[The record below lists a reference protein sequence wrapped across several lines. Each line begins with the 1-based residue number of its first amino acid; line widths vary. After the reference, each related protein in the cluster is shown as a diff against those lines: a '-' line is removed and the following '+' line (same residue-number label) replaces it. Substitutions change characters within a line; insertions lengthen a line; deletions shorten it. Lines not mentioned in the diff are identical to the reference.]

1 MSSTVRLKPKR
12 VIIIITVM
20 GIMTVLAIR
29 FGVGT
34 AITSETKRRSRG
46 CDDHGDHVIETA
58 ITWRATRSS
67 PGFIVSA
74 SPASA
79 GIAATSGL
87 RRKRR
92 LTIAAVAACLE
103 AGPGVHLRWIMQK
116 DLNGQDIYLM
126 M

>member
-1 MSSTVRLKPKR
+1 MSSTVRLKPNR
-12 VIIIITVM
+12 VIIIIMVHHKLAG
-20 GIMTVLAIR
+20 GIMTVLAIS

-34 AITSETKRRSRG
+34 LIARLAK
-46 CDDHGDHVIETA
+46 H
-58 ITWRATRSS
+58 SS
-67 PGFIVSA
+67 PNFIVSA

-103 AGPGVHLRWIMQK
+103 AGPGV
-116 DLNGQDIYLM
+116 LM
-126 M
+126 